1 VFDRLGQFKLPYHL
15 LINCP
20 PFRLQ
25 HRPFQLQY
33 QVNEAASLYHTKR
46 TNMKTILIT
55 GASTGLGKA
64 TAKLFQAKGWN
75 VIATMRSPEK
85 ETELQQLEN
94 ITLLPLDVTISEQV
108 QQTVKAA
115 LASGDIDVVFNNAG
129 YGLIGPIES
138 HTEEQIRSQFDTN
151 FFGTLAVI
159 RAFIPYFRKRNKGL
173 FINTTS
179 LCGLVSNPQ
188 SAIYNAS
195 KWALQGLA
203 ESLSYDLAQFNI
215 GIKNV
220 APGGIKSDFMKAMQV
235 TEDEGYAA
243 TLAKMNEGF
252 TDGTL
257 MEFTEA
263 EQIAEVVYQAATD
276 EKDQLTYPAGNDAV
290 RLYAKRLAEGPEAYR
305 IGLSKYLNLQSPYPQ
320 A

>member
-1 VFDRLGQFKLPYHL
+1 
-15 LINCP
+15 
-20 PFRLQ
+20 
-25 HRPFQLQY
+25 
-33 QVNEAASLYHTKR
+33 
-46 TNMKTILIT
+46 MKTILIT
-55 GASTGLGKA
+55 GASAGLGKA
-64 TAKLFQAKGWN
+64 TAKLFQAKGWT
-75 VIATMRSPEK
+75 VIATMRTPEK
-85 ETELQQLEN
+85 EAELKQLSN
-94 ITLLPLDVTISEQV
+94 ITLLPLNITNSEQV

-115 LASGDIDVVFNNAG
+115 LALGDIDVVFNNAG

-138 HTEEQIRSQFDTN
+138 HAEEQIRAQFDTN
-151 FFGTLAVI
+151 FFGTLSMI
-159 RAFIPYFRKRNKGL
+159 RAFIPYFRERQKGL

-179 LCGLVSNPQ
+179 LCGLTSNPQ

-235 TEDEGYAA
+235 TEDKAYEA
-243 TLAKMNEGF
+243 TMAKMMEGF
-252 TDGTL
+252 NDGTL

-305 IGLSKYLNLQSPYPQ
+305 INLTKYLNLQSPYQQ

>member
-1 VFDRLGQFKLPYHL
+1 
-15 LINCP
+15 
-20 PFRLQ
+20 
-25 HRPFQLQY
+25 
-33 QVNEAASLYHTKR
+33 
-46 TNMKTILIT
+46 MKTIFIT

-64 TAKLFQAKGWN
+64 TAILFQANGWN
-75 VIATMRSPEK
+75 VIATMRSPQK
-85 ETELQQLEN
+85 ETELNQLDN
-94 ITLLPLDVTISEQV
+94 ITLLPLDVTDADQV
-108 QQTVKAA
+108 NQTVQAA
-115 LASGDIDVVFNNAG
+115 LTLGDIDVVFNNAG

-138 HTEEQIRSQFDTN
+138 HTEQQIRAQFDTN

-159 RAFIPYFRKRNKGL
+159 RAFIPYFRSRQQGL

-195 KWALQGLA
+195 KWAMQGLA
-203 ESLSYDLAQFNI
+203 ESLSYDLAQFGI

-235 TEDEGYAA
+235 TQDKAYDA
-243 TLAKMNEGF
+243 TMAKMTEGF

-263 EQIAEVVYQAATD
+263 ALIADVVYRAATD
-276 EKDQLTYPAGNDAV
+276 KKDQLTYPAGNDAI
-290 RLYAKRLAEGPEAYR
+290 RLYAKRLAVGPEAYR
-305 IGLSKYLNLQSPYPQ
+305 INLTKYLNLRSPYPV

>member
-1 VFDRLGQFKLPYHL
+1 
-15 LINCP
+15 
-20 PFRLQ
+20 
-25 HRPFQLQY
+25 
-33 QVNEAASLYHTKR
+33 
-46 TNMKTILIT
+46 MKTILIT

-64 TAKLFQAKGWN
+64 TAKLFQANGWR
-75 VIATMRSPEK
+75 VIATMRTPEK
-85 ETELQQLEN
+85 ETELNQLSN
-94 ITLLPLDVTISEQV
+94 IQLLPMDITKSEQV
-108 QQTVKAA
+108 NQTIKAA
-115 LASGDIDVVFNNAG
+115 LELGDIDVVFNNAG

-138 HTEEQIRSQFDTN
+138 HTEEQIRAQFDTN
-151 FFGTLAVI
+151 FFGTLSVI
-159 RAFIPYFRKRNKGL
+159 RAFIPYFQERNKGL

-195 KWALQGLA
+195 KWAVQGLA

-235 TEDEGYAA
+235 TEDKAYAA
-243 TLAKMNEGF
+243 TLAKLNESF

-305 IGLSKYLNLQSPYPQ
+305 IGLTKYLNLPSPYPQ

>member
-1 VFDRLGQFKLPYHL
+1 LHGFCTNFLYYS
-15 LINCP
+15 
-20 PFRLQ
+20 FRLQ
-25 HRPFQLQY
+25 HRSFRLQSILI
-33 QVNEAASLYHTKR
+33 QSAPLYNNKGKE
-46 TNMKTILIT
+46 MKTILIT

-75 VIATMRSPEK
+75 VIATMRSTEK
-85 ETELQQLEN
+85 EKELNQLNN
-94 ITLLPLDVTISEQV
+94 ITLIPLDVTDSEQV
-108 QQTVKAA
+108 QKTLKAA
-115 LASGDIDVVFNNAG
+115 LGLGDIDVVFNNAG

-138 HTEEQIRSQFDTN
+138 HTEEQIRAQFDTN
-151 FFGTLAVI
+151 FFGTLSVI
-159 RAFIPYFRKRNKGL
+159 RAFIPYFRKRNRGL

-215 GIKNV
+215 GIKNI
-220 APGGIKSDFMKAMQV
+220 APGGIRSDFMKAMHV
-235 TEDEGYAA
+235 SEDIAYQA
-243 TLAKMNEGF
+243 TMAKMTEGF
-252 TDGTL
+252 NDGTL

-263 EQIAEVVYQAATD
+263 EKIAEVVYQAATD

-290 RLYAKRLAEGPEAYR
+290 RLYAKRLEEGPEAYR
-305 IGLSKYLNLQSPYPQ
+305 INLRKYLNLHSPYPQ